1 MKIYTKK
8 GDTGQSRLLF
18 GRQISKSDPKV
29 EAYGRLD
36 TAISAMGLA
45 RALCDDQRVK
55 KILLQTQRELFTVGS
70 ELASD
75 PEMHDHLEKKFGA
88 VTGEMVGQ
96 LENWIDEI
104 DGEIDLPQA
113 FLVPGASP
121 GSGALDL
128 ARSLLRASERGI
140 VSEQEEGHV
149 ANPEVLRYVNRLSD
163 LLFMLA
169 RLEDIDIPFELT
181 TGEAE

>member
-1 MKIYTKK
+1 M
-8 GDTGQSRLLF
+8 
-18 GRQISKSDPKV
+18 
-29 EAYGRLD
+29 
-36 TAISAMGLA
+36 
-45 RALCDDQRVK
+45 K

-75 PEMHDHLEKKFGA
+75 PEMHDHLEKKFVV
-88 VTGEMVGQ
+88 VTSEMVEQ
-96 LENWIDEI
+96 LEAWIDEI
-104 DGEIDLPQA
+104 DDEIDLPRA
-113 FLVPGASP
+113 FLVPGASQ

-128 ARSLLRASERGI
+128 ARSLLRASERRI
-140 VSEQEEGHV
+140 VGEQEAGHV

-181 TGEAE
+181 TGETE